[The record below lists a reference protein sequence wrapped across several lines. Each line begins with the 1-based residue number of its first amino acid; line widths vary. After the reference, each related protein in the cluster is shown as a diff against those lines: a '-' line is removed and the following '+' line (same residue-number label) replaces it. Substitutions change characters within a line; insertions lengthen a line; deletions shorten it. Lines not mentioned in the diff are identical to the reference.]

1 MDGVLTRN
9 PYVVI
14 ERENNSSREHSE
26 DSFSVGIITSN
37 ARIGKDLGLR
47 HTWLILW
54 AGIVYV
60 WAV

>member
-47 HTWLILW
+47 H
-54 AGIVYV
+54 A
-60 WAV
+60 